1 MTATTTTDG
10 RNRAPAEPPEQPGT
24 LRNRIDPAL
33 LAPGAFAT
41 TTFLLS
47 WVINHRSGRTILPL
61 GQLGS
66 RQA

>member
-10 RNRAPAEPPEQPGT
+10 RTTAPAEPPEQTGT
-24 LRNRIDPAL
+24 LRNRIDPAP
-33 LAPGAFAT
+33 LAPGASA
-41 TTFLLS
+41 TFLLTCI
-47 WVINHRSGRTILPL
+47 INHQSGRTVLPL